1 MKVIRFSFGL
11 VMLALLVLGAQTFVV
26 FRDNAHAASSASSLT
41 TSTHSAQW
49 RRETK
54 EQRNKEVVSQA
65 YKEFFNQGRTNL
77 VGTFFARDFIQ
88 HDPTVAAGQQGLV
101 KQVKQNQALHP
112 RPVTTIKHI
121 IADGSLVMVHG
132 QISTTPN
139 NEASGQAF
147 MDVYRLEGGLIV
159 EHWTSVEAVPAS
171 SANGNSMFSDLY
183 KYQGPVPPVSEAQEE
198 ANKQLDNKAYIGVFV
213 GRETGLLDTYWA
225 PGNEYIQH
233 NPNFPNGVAALKA
246 FVLKNPAGVRDNR
259 YVMAEG
265 DLVFTYAQVIPLGGD
280 INSDFTGLA
289 ISDLSRIVNGKIVEH
304 WDVLQPVPA
313 TSVNGNSMFSS
324 LYPEN

>member
-11 VMLALLVLGAQTFVV
+11 IMLALLVLGAQTFVE
-26 FRDNAHAASSASSLT
+26 FRNHVQAASVASSPT

-49 RRETK
+49 YRETQ
-54 EQRNKEVVSQA
+54 EQRNKEVVLQA
-65 YKEFFNQGRTNL
+65 YKEFFNQGKTNL
-77 VGTFFARDFIQ
+77 VGQFFARGFVQ
-88 HDPTVAAGQQGLV
+88 HDPTVAGGQQGLIN
-101 KQVKQNQALHP
+101 QVEQNQALNP

-121 IADGSLVMVHG
+121 LADGSLVMVHG

-139 NEASGQAF
+139 NEASGRAF
-147 MDVYRLEGGLIV
+147 MDVYRLKGGLIV
-159 EHWTSVEAVPAS
+159 EHWTSAQAVPAT

-213 GRETGLLDTYWA
+213 GQETGLLDNYWA
-225 PGNEYIQH
+225 PGNGYIQH
-233 NPNFPNGVAALKA
+233 NPNFANGVAALKA
-246 FVLKNPAGVRDNR
+246 FVLKNPAGVRDIR
-259 YVMAEG
+259 YTVAEG

-289 ISDLSRIVNGKIVEH
+289 VSDLSRIVNGKIVEH

-324 LYPEN
+324 VYPEN